1 MNRSLEI
8 VHRFPYRV
16 HTTENLWIPL
26 PDGTRLAAR
35 AWIPEGAELDPVPA
49 ILEYIPYRKRDF
61 TRLRDDVMHAYFAG
75 HGYACLRVDLRGSGD
90 SEGLI
95 TDEYTPQELEDG
107 EAVIQ
112 WIAEQAWCNGRV
124 GMIGISWGGFNG
136 LQIAARR
143 PQALQAIITASS
155 TDDRYTDDIHYMG
168 GCLLADNL
176 SWASIMYSHMAL
188 PPDPQIVGE
197 SWRRQWHE
205 RMSGSGFWLEQWLEH
220 QYRDDYWAH
229 GSINENY
236 DAVQV
241 PVMAVSGWADGYSN
255 AVFRMLEN
263 LRVPRMGLIGPWGH
277 KYPHQGKPGPAID
290 FLGEALRWW
299 DRWLKDIE
307 TGIEAEPMLRAWMQD
322 AVPPETELRVRPG
335 RWIGE
340 KQWPS
345 PEVEKKEYPLRN
357 GRVGGPGGVGGTRY
371 ATLQSPLS
379 VGLFAGRWCSFTATP
394 DLPHDQREEDGGSLV
409 FDSEPLPAPLEI
421 LGAPVVTLRVASDQP
436 VAMVA
441 VRLSDV
447 AENDEAT
454 RSTYGLLN
462 LTHRHG
468 HDRPEP
474 LEKDQ
479 FHTVKVYLNEV
490 AQRFPAGHR
499 LRVSI
504 STSYWPVAWPSPRPP
519 RLTFDTS
526 ACYLALPER
535 RAHAVDEVVD
545 IPSKPK
551 GAEET
556 LTEPIAPQD
565 YGWTVTRDLSSDHST
580 LEIKKDEGAFR
591 LPDLNLT
598 MNISTIEWYSHSGNR
613 YQTVRGENRARRG
626 LKRGSWDID
635 VVTRTVLTSDAD
647 NFYIHTEMDGY
658 EGDRRVHS
666 HNLDRKIK
674 RKLL

>member
-1 MNRSLEI
+1 M
-8 VHRFPYRV
+8 
-16 HTTENLWIPL
+16 

-35 AWIPEGAELDPVPA
+35 AWIPEKADDDPVPA

-90 SEGLI
+90 SEGLT
-95 TDEYTPQELEDG
+95 TDEYTSQELEDG
-107 EAVIQ
+107 EAILD
-112 WIAEQAWCNGRV
+112 WIANQSWCNGRV

-136 LQIAARR
+136 LQLAARQ
-143 PQALQAIITASS
+143 PTPLKAIITASS
-155 TDDRYTDDIHYMG
+155 TDDRFTDDVHYMG

-188 PPDPQIVGE
+188 PPDPQIVGD
-197 SWRRQWHE
+197 SWRSQWHQ
-205 RMSGSGFWLEQWLEH
+205 RMEHSGFWLEQWLEH
-220 QYRDDYWAH
+220 QHRDEYWAH

-236 DAVQV
+236 EAVQV
-241 PVMAVSGWADGYSN
+241 PIMAVSGWADGYSN

-322 AVPPETELRVRPG
+322 AVPPDTELRIRPG
-335 RWIGE
+335 RWVGE

-345 PEVEKKEYPLRN
+345 PEIDKRTYPLRN
-357 GRVGGPGGVGGTRY
+357 GRIGGGGGAPAEGEVS
-371 ATLQSPLS
+371 LQSPLS

-409 FDSEPLPAPLEI
+409 FDSEPLDHPLEI
-421 LGAPVVTLRVASDQP
+421 LGAPVVHLRVASNQP

-454 RSTYGLLN
+454 RCTYGLLN
-462 LTHRHG
+462 LTHRNG
-468 HDRPEP
+468 HDQPEP
-474 LEKDQ
+474 LEPGRYYD
-479 FHTVKVYLNEV
+479 VRVPLNEV
-490 AQRFPAGHR
+490 AQGFPAGHR

-504 STSYWPVAWPSPRPP
+504 STSYWPVAWPAPVPP
-519 RLTFDTS
+519 RLTFDPKG
-526 ACYLALPER
+526 CRLELPER
-535 RAHAVDEVVD
+535 RARAIDEIVD
-545 IPSKPK
+545 IPSSPK

-556 LTEPIAPQD
+556 RTEMIQPQD
-565 YGWTVTRDLSSDHST
+565 YGWTVTRDLSSDRSV

-591 LPDLNLT
+591 LPDLDLT
-598 MNISTIEWYSHSGNR
+598 MNISTVEWYSNTGNR
-613 YQTVRGENRARRG
+613 YDSVRGENQARRG
-626 LKRGSWDID
+626 LRRGGWDID
-635 VVTRTVLTSDAD
+635 VHTRTVLTSDREYFHIRA
-647 NFYIHTEMDGY
+647 EMDGY
-658 EGDRRVHS
+658 EGDRRIHS
-666 HNLDRKIK
+666 HNIEKRIR